1 MLIYNLASSTGHTAN
16 ENRRVRIFL
25 TDKLIIGNKL
35 YRIFSIALLITDYIN
50 KEVFMAKII
59 LTVVLLVLIL
69 ALGVGEQI
77 FMSMSFDALSDKCDY
92 IQTLLVQK
100 RYHDAGVMVSQLKQ
114 WWGKRRD
121 ILEFTCP
128 NNDIKD
134 IYKEIGELEGTI
146 YSQMYDDSITRTN
159 VIKSMAENS
168 KNLLIYR
175 IKNIL

>member
-1 MLIYNLASSTGHTAN
+1 MAK
-16 ENRRVRIFL
+16 VVL
-25 TDKLIIGNKL
+25 TIV
-35 YRIFSIALLITDYIN
+35 LLI
-50 KEVFMAKII
+50 M
-59 LTVVLLVLIL
+59 IL
-69 ALGVGEQI
+69 ALGIGEQV
-77 FMSMSFDALSDKCDY
+77 FMSNSFDTLAERCDE
-92 IQTLLVQK
+92 IQLMLVQK
-100 RYHDAGVMVSQLKQ
+100 RYQEAGKSIASLKQ

-121 ILEFTCP
+121 VLEFTCP

-168 KNLLIYR
+168 KNLLLYR

>member
-1 MLIYNLASSTGHTAN
+1 
-16 ENRRVRIFL
+16 
-25 TDKLIIGNKL
+25 
-35 YRIFSIALLITDYIN
+35 
-50 KEVFMAKII
+50 MAK
-59 LTVVLLVLIL
+59 VVLTIVLLSMIL
-69 ALGVGEQI
+69 ALGIGEQI
-77 FMSMSFDALSDKCDY
+77 FMTTSFDKLAERCDD
-92 IQTLLVQK
+92 IQSMLVQK
-100 RYHDAGVMVSQLKQ
+100 RYQEAGKLIASLKA

-146 YSQMYDDSITRTN
+146 YSEMYDDSITRTN